1 MSINATLL
9 GQMITFAFLVWFT
22 MKFVWPPIINAMR
35 ERQARISEGL
45 AAAERSGQQLEKA
58 QEEVESMLRE
68 ARQKAQEILA
78 QANKRSLDVIEQ
90 AKVEAKVEGERM
102 LAAARSEIE
111 QEVNQAREQLRR
123 ELANLAIAG
132 ASRIIKRELDE
143 RTQHAL
149 VDDLITQL

>member
-9 GQMITFAFLVWFT
+9 GQIITFAFLVWFT
-22 MKFVWPPIINAMR
+22 MRFVWPPIIHAMR

-68 ARQKAQEILA
+68 ARHKAQEILA
-78 QANKRSLDVIEQ
+78 QANKRSLDVVEQ
-90 AKVEAKVEGERM
+90 AKIEAKVEGERIIT
-102 LAAARSEIE
+102 AARSEIE

-123 ELANLAIAG
+123 ELASLAIAG
-132 ASRIIKRELDE
+132 ASRIIKRELDDSA
-143 RTQHAL
+143 QHAL
-149 VDDLITQL
+149 VDDLIAQL

>member
-9 GQMITFAFLVWFT
+9 GQIITFAFLVWFT
-22 MKFVWPPIINAMR
+22 MRFVWPPIIHAMR

-68 ARQKAQEILA
+68 ARHKAQEILA
-78 QANKRSLDVIEQ
+78 QANKRSLDVVEQ
-90 AKVEAKVEGERM
+90 AKIEAKVEGERIIT
-102 LAAARSEIE
+102 AARSEIE

-123 ELANLAIAG
+123 ELASLAIAG
-132 ASRIIKRELDE
+132 ASRIIKRELDDNAQ
-143 RTQHAL
+143 RAL
-149 VDDLITQL
+149 VDDLIAQL

>member
-22 MKFVWPPIINAMR
+22 MKFVWPPLITAMR

-58 QEEVESMLRE
+58 HEEVEAMLRE

-78 QANKRSLDVIEQ
+78 QANKRGQDVVEQ
-90 AKVEAKVEGERM
+90 ARVEAKVEGERIIT
-102 LAAARSEIE
+102 AARSEID

-123 ELANLAIAG
+123 ELASLAVTG

-143 RTQHAL
+143 QTQHML
-149 VDDLITQL
+149 VDDLIAQL

>member
-9 GQMITFAFLVWFT
+9 GQIITFAFLVWFT
-22 MKFVWPPIINAMR
+22 MRFVWPPIIHAMR

-68 ARQKAQEILA
+68 ARHKAQEILA
-78 QANKRSLDVIEQ
+78 QANKRSLDVVEQ
-90 AKVEAKVEGERM
+90 AKIEAKVEGERIIT
-102 LAAARSEIE
+102 AARSEIE

-123 ELANLAIAG
+123 ELASLAIAG
-132 ASRIIKRELDE
+132 ASRIIKRELDDSAQ
-143 RTQHAL
+143 RAL
-149 VDDLITQL
+149 VDDLIAQL